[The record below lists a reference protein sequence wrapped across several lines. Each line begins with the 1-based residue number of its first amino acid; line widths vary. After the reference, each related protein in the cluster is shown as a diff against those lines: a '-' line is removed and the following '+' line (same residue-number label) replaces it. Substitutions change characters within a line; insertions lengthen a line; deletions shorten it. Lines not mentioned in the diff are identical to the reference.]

1 MVEVEHV
8 AGKDMGHAML
18 YALSTC
24 PWCQKT
30 KRLLNEL
37 GVKYDY
43 IDVDFLDGAD
53 KEEVMKEVRKWN
65 PASSFPTLVLNNSRC
80 IVGFKEDEIRK
91 ALSK

>member
-1 MVEVEHV
+1 MEVEHV
-8 AGKDMGHAML
+8 AGRDVGHMML

-24 PWCQKT
+24 PWCHKT

-43 IDVDFLDGAD
+43 VDVDYLDGAE

-65 PASSFPTLVLNNSRC
+65 PASSFPTLVLDNSRC